1 MTIKGYTFD
10 KAPVPANRDSI
21 VLDKFNFGQSTV
33 IPQRRNGMA
42 LHTSG
47 LKVTVDTGFAIIQG
61 RLVEISAPET
71 INIPTNSKG
80 YVVITLDLS
89 KNNPTTGTPFQY
101 DYTFTLA
108 QARVEFVTTLV
119 NADTNEDNPIYTFQL
134 ASVSSNASSA
144 SVTINESAYKDLV
157 VSNDGVLIGD
167 DESKFKS
174 KIIGNIW
181 SAGGD
186 GTGELVISPKAN
198 KQVIIKEDTT
208 GNPAGISAGQS
219 NFTGITSNGRQ
230 TITVNISGLTLYITE
245 SAAGVDVFAT
255 GALKTQGDYT
265 WRVDPTKIPDT
276 ITAPPTSVGFTVPSV
291 GGVTGKSVKVPF
303 YVSFIIN
310 PDRTISYSAGNL
322 INNEWSNLTPSGGFT
337 LKASVSWF
345 K

>member
-1 MTIKGYTFD
+1 MTLTGYTFD
-10 KAPVPANRDSI
+10 KAPVAANRESI
-21 VLDKFNFGQSTV
+21 MNDKFNFGISTV
-33 IPQRRNGMA
+33 IPQRRNSMA

-61 RLVEISAPET
+61 RLVEISSPET

-80 YVVITLDLS
+80 FVVITLDLS
-89 KNNPTTGTPFQY
+89 KNNPTTGTPYQS
-101 DYTFTLA
+101 DYSFTLA

-119 NADTNEDNPIYTFQL
+119 KADTNEDNPIFTFQL
-134 ASVSSNASSA
+134 ASVSSNASNA
-144 SVTINESAYKDLV
+144 TITINESAYKDLV

-174 KIIGNIW
+174 KIIGNTW
-181 SAGGD
+181 SAGND
-186 GTGELVISPKAN
+186 GTGELVISPKTG
-198 KQVIIKEDTT
+198 KQVIIKEDVT
-208 GNPAGISAGQS
+208 GNAAGINAGNS
-219 NFTGITSNGRQ
+219 SFTNIGSTGRA
-230 TITVNISGLTLYITE
+230 TITIDVSGLTLYITE

-255 GALKTQGDYT
+255 GSLRTQGDYQ
-265 WRVDPTKIPDT
+265 WRVDSTKIPDT

-291 GGVTGKSVKVPF
+291 GGVTGKSVKAPF
-303 YVSFIIN
+303 YVSVIIN
-310 PDRTISYSAGNL
+310 PDRTISYVAGNL